1 MGFDTPEAEKII
13 RGFLKME
20 EKMRPVKHSWSLVLY
35 ALLLVILSA
44 QKNGAR
50 KITMDERSHENHLQ
64 FKHHHHHHH
73 HHHSSSSSSHM
84 DPSLNVF
91 FTTNDL
97 KVGKSMPIYFSKKD
111 LSASPRL
118 LPKEEADSIP
128 FSVSKLQYLVQY
140 FSFSK
145 DSPQAQAIEYTLR
158 QCELKPI
165 KGETRFC
172 ATSLES
178 MLEFARRVF
187 GFDAQFKVLTTTRLT
202 NSSTTSTTILQNYTI
217 LETPKE
223 MFAPR
228 MVACH
233 TMPYPYAVFYCH
245 CQESN
250 NKVFQISLGGVNIT
264 ERVEAV
270 AVCHM
275 DTSQWDRDHA
285 AFSVLKIEP
294 GTSPVC
300 HFFPVDNLVWV
311 PIPGQ
316 IK

>member
-1 MGFDTPEAEKII
+1 
-13 RGFLKME
+13 
-20 EKMRPVKHSWSLVLY
+20 
-35 ALLLVILSA
+35 
-44 QKNGAR
+44 
-50 KITMDERSHENHLQ
+50 MDEGSHENHLQ
-64 FKHHHHHHH
+64 FKHHRHDDDSH
-73 HHHSSSSSSHM
+73 SSSSSHM

-91 FTTNDL
+91 FTINDL
-97 KVGKSMPIYFSKKD
+97 KVGKSMPVYFSKKD

-128 FSVSKLQYLVQY
+128 FSVSKLQYLVEY

-145 DSPQAQAIEYTLR
+145 DSSQAQAIEYTLR

-165 KGETRFC
+165 KGETRLC

-178 MLEFARRVF
+178 MLEFARSVF
-187 GFDAQFKVLTTTRLT
+187 GFDAQFKILTTKHLT
-202 NSSTTSTTILQNYTI
+202 NSSTTTITTLLQNYTI

-228 MVACH
+228 MIACH
-233 TMPYPYAVFYCH
+233 TLPYPYAVFYCH
-245 CQESN
+245 SQESN
-250 NKVFQISLGGVNIT
+250 NKVFEISLGGVNSR
-264 ERVEAV
+264 ERVEAI

-285 AFSVLKIEP
+285 AFSMLKIQP

-300 HFFPVDNLVWV
+300 HFFPEDNLVWV
-311 PIPGQ
+311 PLAV
-316 IK
+316 